1 MFTFPLIALIATAL
15 VLTAIPV
22 VMFAL
27 MLETVAKR
35 SAKPVRIEV
44 PEAPVTLRFPVRAA
58 A

>member
-1 MFTFPLIALIATAL
+1 MITFPLIALVATAL
-15 VLTAIPV
+15 FLLAVPV

-35 SAKPVRIEV
+35 APRAALATIEA
-44 PEAPVTLRFPVRAA
+44 APVTLRIVRAA